1 MKKQSV
7 TAGPNGT
14 MSEKVIKVYK
24 AVENGTVNTYRKIEK
39 GSVEAYRRVER
50 CAVNGYRKIEHA
62 FVDRFLDRD
71 LTSGSSSAKRNN
83 IK

>member
-1 MKKQSV
+1 MKKTIVIASPDV
-7 TAGPNGT
+7 A

-24 AVENGTVNTYRKIEK
+24 AVENGILNTYRKIENC
-39 GSVEAYRRVER
+39 SVEAYKRVER
-50 CAVNGYRKIEHA
+50 YAVNEYRKIENA

-71 LTSGSSSAKRNN
+71 LTSGSSSAKRDN